1 MYIIQELTEYDYE
14 KIKFLY
20 RNCFNITLTQK
31 EFYRKYYNDHKF
43 RTIGYFAIDS
53 NGITGGFYG
62 VFKDNLTYQNK
73 SYIVAQSGDTMTH
86 PAHQKKGIF
95 LMLAKAT
102 YYKCIE
108 DGIALIF
115 GFPNKQS
122 YHGFSTKLDWIFN
135 GNMRRWTFTVNSF
148 PWCELTS
155 RNRQLKTVYRKYAE
169 HKIRQYKLKPTK
181 IIADQFNTSFE
192 VGMIEKSLAFFNFK
206 LDNPSVQLIQFRD
219 FTLLVKFDNHLIIGD
234 IGHKN
239 ELNATELMSCITQ
252 LGELIG
258 CRKVVISLSLN
269 HWANSIF
276 ENYQT
281 SEDGLPIGFL
291 NFNTDIDPSKIAFSY
306 SDFDTF

>member
-1 MYIIQELTEYDYE
+1 MYKIQELTENDYD
-14 KIKFLY
+14 KIRFLY
-20 RNCFNITLTQK
+20 RNCFNITLTKK

-53 NGITGGFYG
+53 NGKTGGFYG

-73 SYIVAQSGDTMTH
+73 SYMVAQSGDTMTH
-86 PAHQKKGIF
+86 PAHQKKGLF

-102 YYKCIE
+102 YNKCIE

-122 YHGFSTKLDWIFN
+122 YHGFSTKLDWTFN

-155 RNRQLKTVYRKYAE
+155 INRQLKSAYRKFAE
-169 HKIRQYKLKPTK
+169 HKIRQYKVKPTR
-181 IIADQFNTSFE
+181 IIADQFNTSYE

-206 LDNPSVQLIQFRD
+206 LDNPSVQLLQFRD
-219 FTLLVKFDNHLIIGD
+219 FILLVKFDNHLIIGD
-234 IGHKN
+234 IGYKN
-239 ELNATELMSCITQ
+239 ELYATELMNCITQ

>member
-1 MYIIQELTEYDYE
+1 MYKIQELTENDYD
-14 KIKFLY
+14 KIRFLY
-20 RNCFNITLTQK
+20 RNCFNITLTKK

-53 NGITGGFYG
+53 NGKTGGFYG

-73 SYIVAQSGDTMTH
+73 SYMVAQSGDTMTH
-86 PAHQKKGIF
+86 PAHQKKGLF

-102 YYKCIE
+102 YNKCIE

-122 YHGFSTKLDWIFN
+122 YHGFSTKLDWTFN

-155 RNRQLKTVYRKYAE
+155 INRQLKSAYRKFAE
-169 HKIRQYKLKPTK
+169 HKIRQYKVKPTR
-181 IIADQFNTSFE
+181 IIADQFNTSYE
-192 VGMIEKSLAFFNFK
+192 VGMIEKSLEFFNFK
-206 LDNPSVQLIQFRD
+206 LDNPSVQLLQFRD
-219 FTLLVKFDNHLIIGD
+219 FILLVKFDNHLIIGD
-234 IGHKN
+234 IGYKN
-239 ELNATELMSCITQ
+239 ELYATELMNCITQ

>member
-1 MYIIQELTEYDYE
+1 MYKIQELTENDYD
-14 KIKFLY
+14 KIRFLY
-20 RNCFNITLTQK
+20 RNCFNITLTKK

-53 NGITGGFYG
+53 NGKTGGFYG

-73 SYIVAQSGDTMTH
+73 SYMVAQSGDTMTH
-86 PAHQKKGIF
+86 PAHQKKGLF

-102 YYKCIE
+102 YNKCIE

-122 YHGFSTKLDWIFN
+122 YHGFSTKLDWTFN

-155 RNRQLKTVYRKYAE
+155 INRQLKSAYRKFAE
-169 HKIRQYKLKPTK
+169 HKIRQYKVKPTR
-181 IIADQFNTSFE
+181 IIADQFNTSYE

-206 LDNPSVQLIQFRD
+206 LDNPSVQLLQFRD

-234 IGHKN
+234 IGYKN
-239 ELNATELMSCITQ
+239 ELYATELMNCITQ

-276 ENYQT
+276 ENNLT

-291 NFNTDIDPSKIAFSY
+291 NFNSDIDPSKIAFSY

>member
-1 MYIIQELTEYDYE
+1 LT
-14 KIKFLY
+14 K
-20 RNCFNITLTQK
+20 K

-53 NGITGGFYG
+53 NGKTGGFYG

-73 SYIVAQSGDTMTH
+73 SYLVAQSGDTMTH
-86 PAHQKKGIF
+86 PAHQKKGLF

-102 YYKCIE
+102 YNKCIE

-122 YHGFSTKLDWIFN
+122 YHGFSTKLDWTFN

-155 RNRQLKTVYRKYAE
+155 INRQLKSAYRKFAE
-169 HKIRQYKLKPTK
+169 HKIRQYKVKPTR
-181 IIADQFNTSFE
+181 IIADQFNTSYE

-206 LDNPSVQLIQFRD
+206 LDNPSVQLLQFRD

-234 IGHKN
+234 IGYKN
-239 ELNATELMSCITQ
+239 ELYATELINCITQ

-291 NFNTDIDPSKIAFSY
+291 NFNSDIDPSKIAFSY

>member
-31 EFYRKYYNDHKF
+31 EYYRKYYNDHKF

-53 NGITGGFYG
+53 NGKTGGFYG

-73 SYIVAQSGDTMTH
+73 SYMVAQSGDTMTH
-86 PAHQKKGIF
+86 PAHQKKGLF

-102 YYKCIE
+102 YNKCIE

-122 YHGFSTKLDWIFN
+122 YHGFSTKLDWTFN

-155 RNRQLKTVYRKYAE
+155 RNRQLKNAYRKYAE
-169 HKIRQYKLKPTK
+169 HKIRQYKLNPTR

-192 VGMIEKSLAFFNFK
+192 VGMIEKNLAFFNFK

-234 IGHKN
+234 IGYKN

-269 HWANSIF
+269 HWANSII

-281 SEDGLPIGFL
+281 SEDGLPVGFL

>member
-1 MYIIQELTEYDYE
+1 MYKIQELTENDYD
-14 KIKFLY
+14 KIRFLY
-20 RNCFNITLTQK
+20 RNCFNITLTKK

-53 NGITGGFYG
+53 NGNTGGFYG

-73 SYIVAQSGDTMTH
+73 SYMVAQSGDTMTH
-86 PAHQKKGIF
+86 PAHQKKGLF

-102 YYKCIE
+102 YNKCIE

-122 YHGFSTKLDWIFN
+122 YHGFSTKLDWTFN

-155 RNRQLKTVYRKYAE
+155 INRQLKSAYRKFAE
-169 HKIRQYKLKPTK
+169 HKIRQYKVKPTR
-181 IIADQFNTSFE
+181 IIADQFNTSYE
-192 VGMIEKSLAFFNFK
+192 VGMIEKSLEFFNFK
-206 LDNPSVQLIQFRD
+206 LDNPSVQLLQFRD
-219 FTLLVKFDNHLIIGD
+219 FILLVKFDNHLIIGD
-234 IGHKN
+234 IGYKN
-239 ELNATELMSCITQ
+239 ELYATELMNCITQ

>member
-1 MYIIQELTEYDYE
+1 MYIIQELTENDYD

-20 RNCFNITLTQK
+20 RYCFNITLTKK

-43 RTIGYFAIDS
+43 RTIGYFAIDL
-53 NGITGGFYG
+53 NGKTGGFYG

-73 SYIVAQSGDTMTH
+73 SYMVAQSGDTMTH
-86 PAHQKKGIF
+86 PAHQKRGLF

-102 YYKCIE
+102 YNKCIE

-122 YHGFSTKLDWIFN
+122 YHGFSTKLDWTFN
-135 GNMRRWTFTVNSF
+135 GNMRRWTFKVNSF

-155 RNRQLKTVYRKYAE
+155 INRQLKSAYRKFAE
-169 HKIRQYKLKPTK
+169 HKIRQYKVKPTR
-181 IIADQFNTSFE
+181 IIADQFNTSYE
-192 VGMIEKSLAFFNFK
+192 VGMIEKSLEFFNFK
-206 LDNPSVQLIQFRD
+206 LDNPSVQLLQFRD
-219 FTLLVKFDNHLIIGD
+219 FILLVKFDNHLIIGD
-234 IGHKN
+234 IGYKN
-239 ELNATELMSCITQ
+239 ELYATELMNCITQ

>member
-1 MYIIQELTEYDYE
+1 MYKIQELTETDYD
-14 KIKFLY
+14 KIRYLY
-20 RNCFNITLTQK
+20 RNCFNITLTKK
-31 EFYRKYYNDHKF
+31 EFYRKYFNDNKF

-53 NGITGGFYG
+53 NGQTGGFYG

-73 SYIVAQSGDTMTH
+73 SYMVAQSGDTMTH
-86 PAHQKKGIF
+86 PAHQKKGLF

-102 YYKCIE
+102 YNKCIE

-122 YHGFSTKLDWIFN
+122 YHGFSTKLDWTFN
-135 GNMRRWTFTVNSF
+135 GSMRRWTFSVNSF
-148 PWCELTS
+148 PWCELTTI
-155 RNRQLKTVYRKYAE
+155 NRQLKSAYRKFAE
-169 HKIRQYKLKPTK
+169 HKIRQYKIKPTR
-181 IIADQFNTSFE
+181 IIADQFNTSYE
-192 VGMIEKSLAFFNFK
+192 LGMIEKSLAFFNFK
-206 LDNPSVQLIQFRD
+206 LDNPSVQLLQFRD

-234 IGHKN
+234 IGYKN
-239 ELNATELMSCITQ
+239 ELYATELMNCITQ

-269 HWANSIF
+269 HWANSII

>member
-1 MYIIQELTEYDYE
+1 MYKIQELTENDYD
-14 KIKFLY
+14 KIRFLY
-20 RNCFNITLTQK
+20 RNCFNITLTKK

-53 NGITGGFYG
+53 NGKTGGFYG

-73 SYIVAQSGDTMTH
+73 SYMVAQSGDTMTH
-86 PAHQKKGIF
+86 PAHQKKGLF

-102 YYKCIE
+102 YNKCIE

-122 YHGFSTKLDWIFN
+122 YHGFSTKLDWTFY

-148 PWCELTS
+148 QWCELTS
-155 RNRQLKTVYRKYAE
+155 INRQLKSAYRKFAE
-169 HKIRQYKLKPTK
+169 HKIRQYKVKPTR
-181 IIADQFNTSFE
+181 IIADQFNTSYE

-206 LDNPSVQLIQFRD
+206 LDNPSVQLLQFRD

-234 IGHKN
+234 IGYKN
-239 ELNATELMSCITQ
+239 ELYATELMNCITQ

-276 ENYQT
+276 ENNLT

-291 NFNTDIDPSKIAFSY
+291 NFNSDIDPSKIAFSY

>member
-1 MYIIQELTEYDYE
+1 MYKIQELTENDYD
-14 KIKFLY
+14 KIRFLY
-20 RNCFNITLTQK
+20 RNCFNITLTKK

-53 NGITGGFYG
+53 NGKTGGFYG

-73 SYIVAQSGDTMTH
+73 SYMVAQSGDTMTH
-86 PAHQKKGIF
+86 PAHQKKGLF

-102 YYKCIE
+102 YNKCIE

-122 YHGFSTKLDWIFN
+122 YHGFSTKLDWTFY

-155 RNRQLKTVYRKYAE
+155 INRQLKSAYRKFAE
-169 HKIRQYKLKPTK
+169 HKIRQYKVKPTR
-181 IIADQFNTSFE
+181 IIADQFNTSYE

-206 LDNPSVQLIQFRD
+206 LDNPSVQLLQFRD

-234 IGHKN
+234 IGYKN
-239 ELNATELMSCITQ
+239 ELYATELMNCITQ

-276 ENYQT
+276 ENNLT

-291 NFNTDIDPSKIAFSY
+291 NFNSDIDPSKIAFSY

>member
-1 MYIIQELTEYDYE
+1 MYKIQELTENDYD
-14 KIKFLY
+14 KIRFLY
-20 RNCFNITLTQK
+20 RNCFNITLTKK

-53 NGITGGFYG
+53 NGKTGGFYG

-73 SYIVAQSGDTMTH
+73 SYMVAQSGDTMTH
-86 PAHQKKGIF
+86 PAHQKKGLF

-102 YYKCIE
+102 YNKCIE

-122 YHGFSTKLDWIFN
+122 YHGFSTKLDWTFY

-155 RNRQLKTVYRKYAE
+155 INRQLKSAYRKFAE
-169 HKIRQYKLKPTK
+169 HKIRQYKVKPTR
-181 IIADQFNTSFE
+181 IIADQFNTSYE

-206 LDNPSVQLIQFRD
+206 LDNPSVQLLQFRD

-234 IGHKN
+234 IGYKN
-239 ELNATELMSCITQ
+239 ELYATELMNCITQ

-276 ENYQT
+276 ENYLT

-291 NFNTDIDPSKIAFSY
+291 NFNSDIDPSKIAFSY